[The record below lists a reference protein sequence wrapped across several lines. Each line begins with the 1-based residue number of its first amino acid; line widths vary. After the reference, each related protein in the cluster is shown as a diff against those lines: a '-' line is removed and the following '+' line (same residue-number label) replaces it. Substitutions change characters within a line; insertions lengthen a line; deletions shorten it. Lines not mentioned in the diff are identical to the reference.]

1 MTTWRTIYSLFESQI
16 DWIQADKHE
25 LENDNQDKKEQEK
38 NCDLKRFQT
47 RIYQKLLIAEIAFLD
62 LVLEQK

>member
-1 MTTWRTIYSLFESQI
+1 MTTWRTIYSLFQSQI

-47 RIYQKLLIAEIAFLD
+47 RIYQKLTNFC
-62 LVLEQK
+62 